1 MIKFKII
8 RWKNLLST
16 GNTFTEVKLDS
27 NNTTLIIGKNGSG
40 KSTILDALSFVLF
53 NKPFRN
59 ITKSNLVNS
68 INKKDCVVE
77 VEFEIKGVEY
87 KVVRGIK
94 PNKFEVYSNGNLIN
108 QEVDSDDYQTKFEKT
123 ILKINHNTFCKI
135 IVVGAASYVPFMQLK
150 TPQRREFIDDI
161 LNLKVVTTMN
171 SLLSDKIKIND
182 SAIKDNGSQK
192 NLANEKIKLISE
204 HIKELENSSEKLSEE
219 KAEKIKLTEIRIAEL
234 QSENGRIREQILL
247 RSKKYESVEKLNA
260 TKIKINSMDSKLTAS
275 REAQEETI
283 DFLSGHE
290 ICPTCSQ
297 NISSDFK
304 CETIQSKQDK
314 IAEIEENLKILRNEY
329 KTVIDKININEAIQ
343 NEIKDLEN
351 EISKNNLLISSNEKY
366 IEELKQEIKLVSK
379 EDINN
384 NKKKIKELNT
394 ELLKLEKQYEEL
406 LQDKQ
411 ILTIAQAM
419 LKDNG
424 IKASIVKQYIPV
436 INKYINKYLA
446 AMDFFVSFELDENF
460 NETIKSRFRD
470 NFKYESF
477 SEGEKFRIDISLI
490 LTWRQIAKM
499 RNSVNT
505 NILFMDEVMDSSL
518 DSNGTEEFLKIIN
531 HLTKDTNVFIIS
543 HKTDQILD
551 KFEHVIKFQ
560 KEKNFSKMV
569 NT

>member
-59 ITKSNLVNS
+59 ITKPNLVNS

-108 QEVDSDDYQTKFEKT
+108 QEVDSDDYQAKFEKT
-123 ILKINHNTFCKI
+123 ILKTNHNTFCKI

-182 SAIKDNGSQK
+182 SAVKDNGSQK

-234 QSENGRIREQILL
+234 HSENGKIREQILPL
-247 RSKKYESVEKLNA
+247 SKKYESIDKLNA
-260 TKIKINSMDSKLTAS
+260 TKLKINSMASKLTAS
-275 REAQEETI
+275 KESQEETI
-283 DFLSGHE
+283 DFLNGHE
-290 ICPTCSQ
+290 TCPTCSQ
-297 NISSDFK
+297 GISSDFK

-314 IAEIEENLKILRNEY
+314 IKEIEENLDVLRKEY
-329 KTVIDKININEAIQ
+329 KTVIDKIKTNEEIQ
-343 NEIKDLEN
+343 SQIKDLET
-351 EISKNNLLISSNEKY
+351 EISKNNLLISSNKQY

-384 NKKKIKELNT
+384 NKKKIKDLNT
-394 ELLKLEKQYEEL
+394 ELLKLEKEYEEL
-406 LQDKQ
+406 LQEKQ

-460 NETIKSRFRD
+460 NETIKSRFID

-477 SEGEKFRIDISLI
+477 SEGEKAKIDYALI

-499 RNSVNT
+499 RNSVNS
-505 NILFMDEVMDSSL
+505 NILFLDEVFDGSMDA
-518 DSNGTEEFLKIIN
+518 DTNDNVMYIIQKMEN
-531 HLTKDTNVFIIS
+531 TNVFIIS
-543 HKTDQILD
+543 HKEQYID
-551 KFEHVIKFQ
+551 KFENIIKFE
-560 KEKNFSKMV
+560 KTKNFSSIINK
-569 NT
+569 